1 MSKTKIF
8 LIEEDNDAR
17 QLFREFLKSE
27 NYQISLAIDE
37 EDALERAGNGFQKI
51 ALVLINLL
59 GKSLEEILEA
69 GRAICRAGK
78 INAPLVVLARKYNAD
93 LEGTNLQLG
102 ENEYV
107 TYLRD
112 GEQLSEL
119 LSTLTARALP
129 KKILSFLKPPLQ
141 DGVMHDVEPGFYFE
155 FFKTVRFMSF
165 DCFDRNIELFGDFPA
180 AVAPGDFTQY
190 FGFALG

>member
-1 MSKTKIF
+1 VSKTKIF

-37 EDALERAGNGFQKI
+37 EDALERAANGFQKI

-59 GKSLEEILEA
+59 GKSLEEILKA

-78 INAPLVVLARKYNAD
+78 INAPLVVLARKYSAD
-93 LEGTNLQLG
+93 LEGTNLRLG

-119 LSTLTARALP
+119 LSTLTARA
-129 KKILSFLKPPLQ
+129 
-141 DGVMHDVEPGFYFE
+141 
-155 FFKTVRFMSF
+155 
-165 DCFDRNIELFGDFPA
+165 
-180 AVAPGDFTQY
+180 
-190 FGFALG
+190 